1 MNHFSPMNCLII
13 GCGQLGKA
21 LAIALHKQGY
31 HVTAIS
37 RTPKSLPSGIRH
49 HCLNAKQLDSDPLA
63 NQIFSTPFQVV
74 FVIVAPSERTL
85 VGYQSAYVDM
95 VAPLYHALGYHALG
109 YHALDGAIDSD
120 KLKHVVFI
128 SSTRVYGQN
137 AGQVIDDNTAPCPS
151 DGYGKILQAA
161 ELLYQDYFGHKAI
174 IIRPSGLI
182 TSDGHR
188 FISLAQDPKNFDECH
203 YLNLIDRDDV
213 VCLLQQ
219 LNDKI
224 ASNTPLQPSYI
235 FSTLSV
241 FRHDLLN
248 QKRQQL
254 GLLPLTPTDTASTG
268 KRLNAVRLQQEFDS
282 CTLASKA
289 LIDTLTAS
297 GVAVNDFNAD
307 K

>member
-21 LAIALHKQGY
+21 LAIALHEQGH

-37 RTPKSLPSGIRH
+37 RTPKSLPSGINH
-49 HCLNAKQLDSDPLA
+49 YCLNVNQLDSNPLA
-63 NQIFSTPFQVV
+63 NQIFTTPFNVV

-95 VAPLYHALGYHALG
+95 VAPLYHALG
-109 YHALDGAIDSD
+109 GAINSGE
-120 KLKHVVFI
+120 LKHVVFI

-137 AGQVIDDNTAPCPS
+137 AGQVVDDNTTPCPN

-161 ELLYQDYFGHKAI
+161 ELLYQAYFGHKAI

-203 YLNLIDRDDV
+203 YLNLIARDDV

-224 ASNTPLQPSYI
+224 ASNSPLQPSYI

-254 GLLPLTPTDTASTG
+254 GLLPLTPTNINCTG

-282 CTLASKA
+282 HLLASQA

-297 GVAVNDFNAD
+297 GVAVNDFDAD

>member
-21 LAIALHKQGY
+21 LAIALHKQGH
-31 HVTAIS
+31 HVTTIS
-37 RTPKSLPSGIRH
+37 RTAKSLPSGIRH
-49 HCLNAKQLDSDPLA
+49 HCLNAKQLDSNPLA
-63 NQIFSTPFQVV
+63 NQIFSTPFNVV

-85 VGYQSAYVDM
+85 VGYQSAYVNM
-95 VAPLYHALGYHALG
+95 VAPLYHALG
-109 YHALDGAIDSD
+109 GAINSGE
-120 KLKHVVFI
+120 LKHVIFI

-137 AGQVIDDNTAPCPS
+137 AGQVVDDNTTPRPS
-151 DGYGKILQAA
+151 DGYGKLLQAA
-161 ELLYQDYFGHKAI
+161 ELLYQAYFGNKAI

-182 TSDGHR
+182 ASDDHR
-188 FISLAQDPKNFDECH
+188 FTSLAQDRKNFDECH
-203 YLNLIDRDDV
+203 YLNLIARDDV

-224 ASNTPLQPSYI
+224 ASNSPLQPSYI

-254 GLLPLTPTDTASTG
+254 GLLPLTPTNINCTG

-282 CTLASKA
+282 HLLASQA

-297 GVAVNDFNAD
+297 GVAVNDFDAD